1 MAQRLSTNVTQV
13 GGKQGN
19 RHNRGN
25 NSILQDKMY
34 LGSHVQNIRGKG
46 KHRRNVTEL
55 LPMISSKPASR
66 INEQSNGN
74 MQNNSTV
81 SSLHKEFLMRN

>member
-1 MAQRLSTNVTQV
+1 MRN
-13 GGKQGN
+13 
-19 RHNRGN
+19 NRGAY
-25 NSILQDKMY
+25 SILQDNMY
-34 LGSHVQNIRGKG
+34 LGSNIQNIRGKG
-46 KHRRNVTEL
+46 QHRRNVTEL
-55 LPMISSKPASR
+55 LPMISSKPTSR